1 MNQRIVKI
9 REEHDNYMEPLHKN
23 VRSTQERINKD
34 KSKLAKHKRKVEKA
48 QLEYRD
54 YAKGELLEMIDSGE
68 IDVKDLSTIQS
79 YLFDD
84 SGSLDV
90 SSEVHVSSSS
100 SSLSSSTKDET
111 SQSTSSH
118 YDVDHNPFADANR
131 HS

>member
-23 VRSTQERINKD
+23 VRSTQERINNE

-54 YAKGELLEMIDSGE
+54 YAKGELLDMIDSGE

-84 SGSLDV
+84 SGSLD
-90 SSEVHVSSSS
+90 SSSDVDVSSSA
-100 SSLSSSTKDET
+100 TDET
-111 SQSTSSH
+111 AQSTSSH
-118 YDVDHNPFADANR
+118 SDVDHNPFADANR

>member
-90 SSEVHVSSSS
+90 SSAVDVSSSN
-100 SSLSSSTKDET
+100 TDET
-111 SQSTSSH
+111 AQSTSSDF
-118 YDVDHNPFADANR
+118 DVDHNPFADANR

>member
-23 VRSTQERINKD
+23 VRSTQERINNE

-54 YAKGELLEMIDSGE
+54 YAKGELLDMIDSGE

-84 SGSLDV
+84 SGSLD
-90 SSEVHVSSSS
+90 SSSVVDVSSSA
-100 SSLSSSTKDET
+100 TDET
-111 SQSTSSH
+111 AQSTSSH
-118 YDVDHNPFADANR
+118 SDVDHNPFADANR

>member
-100 SSLSSSTKDET
+100 STKDET

>member
-23 VRSTQERINKD
+23 VRSTQERINNE

-54 YAKGELLEMIDSGE
+54 YAKGELLDMIDSGE

-84 SGSLDV
+84 SGSLDS
-90 SSEVHVSSSS
+90 SSEVAVSSSA
-100 SSLSSSTKDET
+100 TDET
-111 SQSTSSH
+111 AQSTSSH
-118 YDVDHNPFADANR
+118 SDVDHNPFADANR

>member
-1 MNQRIVKI
+1 MMNQRIVKI

-68 IDVKDLSTIQS
+68 IDVKDLSTIKS

-90 SSEVHVSSSS
+90 SSAVDVHH
-100 SSLSSSTKDET
+100 LLQMK
-111 SQSTSSH
+111 
-118 YDVDHNPFADANR
+118 R
-131 HS
+131 HSLHHHILM

>member
-23 VRSTQERINKD
+23 VRSTQERINNE

-54 YAKGELLEMIDSGE
+54 YAKGELLDMIDSGE

-84 SGSLDV
+84 SGSLDS
-90 SSEVHVSSSS
+90 SSEVDVSSSA
-100 SSLSSSTKDET
+100 TDET
-111 SQSTSSH
+111 AQSTSSH
-118 YDVDHNPFADANR
+118 SDVDHNPFADANR

>member
-90 SSEVHVSSSS
+90 SSEVPVSS
-100 SSLSSSTKDET
+100 SSSTKDET

>member
-100 SSLSSSTKDET
+100 TKDET
-111 SQSTSSH
+111 PQSTSSH
-118 YDVDHNPFADANR
+118 SDLDDNPFADANR

>member
-100 SSLSSSTKDET
+100 SSTKDET
-111 SQSTSSH
+111 PQSTSSH
-118 YDVDHNPFADANR
+118 YDVDDNPFADANR

>member
-90 SSEVHVSSSS
+90 SSEVHVSSS
-100 SSLSSSTKDET
+100 TKDET
-111 SQSTSSH
+111 PQSTSSH
-118 YDVDHNPFADANR
+118 SDVDHNPFADANR